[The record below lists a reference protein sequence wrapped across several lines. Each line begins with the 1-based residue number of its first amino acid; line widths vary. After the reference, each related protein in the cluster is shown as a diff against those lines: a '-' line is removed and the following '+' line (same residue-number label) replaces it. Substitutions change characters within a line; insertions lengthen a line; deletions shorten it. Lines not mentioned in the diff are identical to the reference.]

1 MGAGNLDPVAKG
13 MADGAFLY
21 VYGSSNNN
29 YYDVPTLYNNYDVK
43 ITSKSYSNGCN
54 AGYTSLAQD
63 LDEQINLY
71 PSLTHVFSAGND
83 GSSNCGYGAG
93 SGWGMLLEVI
103 SKVKMLLQWLI
114 LHQLEA
120 WLHLQAEVRLLMQ
133 E

>member
-1 MGAGNLDPVAKG
+1 MGAGNLDPLAKG
-13 MADGAFLY
+13 MADGVFLY

-29 YYDVPTLYNNYDVK
+29 YDVPNLYNNYDVK

-71 PSLTHVFSAGND
+71 PSLTHVLSAGND

-93 SGWGMLLEVI
+93 SDGEMLLEVI

-114 LHQLEA
+114 YINWRLHFIFCRGPQ
-120 WLHLQAEVRLLMQ
+120 RQ